1 MRRSK
6 RYNFIPFPYVVMDDE
21 KKVLFYLP
29 NPYPSCLA
37 LSSIMKEKFPEGY
50 RGVVVRDADAFNKYG
65 GKV

>member
-6 RYNFIPFPYVVMDDE
+6 SYQFIPFPYVVLDDVKE
-21 KKVLFYLP
+21 VLFFMP

-50 RGVVVRDADAFNKYG
+50 KGLVIRDKDAFIKYG
-65 GKV
+65 GQL

>member
-6 RYNFIPFPYVVMDDE
+6 RYNFIPFPYVVLDDE
-21 KKVLFYLP
+21 KEVLFFIA

-50 RGVVVRDADAFNKYG
+50 RGVVVRNKDTFIKYG